1 MWLYPTTQLQL
12 ASHGSLWLPLLP
24 LPLTS
29 LGLLDYFCMCVCVL
43 GGLTPQSCWSLVFL
57 LPLILA
63 NTFIS
68 SPFIKLSLIT
78 MLESTIFLA
87 RTLADKGSDDRV
99 ASVYPLSVAPTNV
112 WLTVG
117 AQQTLAEAGNKAKYE
132 HQYLN

>member
-1 MWLYPTTQLQL
+1 
-12 ASHGSLWLPLLP
+12 
-24 LPLTS
+24 
-29 LGLLDYFCMCVCVL
+29 
-43 GGLTPQSCWSLVFL
+43 
-57 LPLILA
+57 
-63 NTFIS
+63 
-68 SPFIKLSLIT
+68 